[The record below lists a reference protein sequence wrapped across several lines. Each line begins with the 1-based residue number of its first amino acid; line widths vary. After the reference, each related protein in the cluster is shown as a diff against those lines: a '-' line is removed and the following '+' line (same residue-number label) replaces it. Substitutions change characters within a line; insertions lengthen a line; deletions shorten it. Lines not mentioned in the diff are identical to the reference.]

1 MEISLIDH
9 WQVVVFIAALLF
21 NAGMTYKMLKDK
33 PSIKDVD
40 KMIEKK
46 FANHCPFADKI
57 DRLETVQAKN
67 VEDVSKV
74 VTKIHQ
80 IDFNVQNICK
90 NLGVDYIGKSNGGT

>member
-1 MEISLIDH
+1 MELFIIDH
-9 WQVVVFIAALLF
+9 WQVIVFIIALFF
-21 NAGMTYKMLKDK
+21 NAGITYKMLKDK
-33 PSIKDVD
+33 PSTADVD
-40 KMIEKK
+40 KMIVDK
-46 FANHCPFADKI
+46 FKNHCPFSDKI
-57 DRLETVQAKN
+57 DRLETVQGKN